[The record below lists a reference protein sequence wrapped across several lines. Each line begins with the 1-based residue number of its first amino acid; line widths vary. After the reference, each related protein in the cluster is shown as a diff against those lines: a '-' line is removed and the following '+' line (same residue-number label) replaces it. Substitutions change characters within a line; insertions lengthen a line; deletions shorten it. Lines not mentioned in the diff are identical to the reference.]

1 MLSFVSYSHGYPDPG
16 YLMRVKQDLA
26 DKGVTEK
33 DLTPTQRDF
42 IQNPRKYCNYFDLR
56 KLFRPEG
63 TAV

>member
-42 IQNPRKYCNYFDLR
+42 IQNPHKYRDYSDLS
-56 KLFRPEG
+56 KHFG
-63 TAV
+63 S

>member
-33 DLTPTQRDF
+33 DFTPTQRDF
-42 IQNPRKYCNYFDLR
+42 IQNPDKYRDYSDFS
-56 KLFRPEG
+56 KHFG
-63 TAV
+63 S